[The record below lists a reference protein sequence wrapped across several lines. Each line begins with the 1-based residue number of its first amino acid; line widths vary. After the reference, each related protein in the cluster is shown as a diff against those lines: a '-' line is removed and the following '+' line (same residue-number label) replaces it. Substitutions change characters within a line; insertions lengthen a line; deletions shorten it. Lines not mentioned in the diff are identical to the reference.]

1 MDNPNPSLFADPQG
15 LQNAQNQVHA
25 WIQQY
30 GVRYF
35 DPLTNN
41 AVLMEEVGE
50 MSRIMA
56 RTYGEQSFKTGESA
70 EQLGSE
76 MADVLWVLLCLA
88 NQCGIDLE
96 HELQEN
102 LAKKTSRD
110 QYRHLDNPK
119 LKP

>member
-1 MDNPNPSLFADPQG
+1 MDKPQPPLFGQPQG
-15 LQNAQNQVHA
+15 LQNAQNLVHD
-25 WIQQY
+25 WIQTY

-41 AVLMEEVGE
+41 AILMEEVGE
-50 MSRIMA
+50 MARIMA
-56 RTYGEQSFKTGESA
+56 RTYGEQSFKAGGAA

-96 HELQEN
+96 QELQAS
-102 LAKKTSRD
+102 LAKKTKRD
-110 QYRHLDNPK
+110 EQRHRENPK
-119 LKP
+119 LQS

>member
-1 MDNPNPSLFADPQG
+1 MEKTNLPLFENPEGIQI
-15 LQNAQNQVHA
+15 AQNQVHA
-25 WIQQY
+25 WIQSY

-41 AVLMEEVGE
+41 AILMEEVGE
-50 MSRIMA
+50 MARIMA
-56 RTYGEQSFKTGESA
+56 RTYGEQSFKAGESA

-96 HELQEN
+96 QELQAS
-102 LAKKTSRD
+102 LAKKTKRD
-110 QYRHLDNPK
+110 EQRHRENPK
-119 LKP
+119 LQP